1 MTPSDI
7 TDWLRAHPLE
17 CWGALS
23 AALNLAR
30 HYRLLDKLEQT
41 RAGAAVLDVVRA
53 VGIDPAQALRAASTL
68 AGAKAAA
75 LGAGVL
81 LTRQDTLLPPSTG
94 APPSVPDTPPATPRT
109 GGDL

>member
-1 MTPSDI
+1 MDI
-7 TDWLRAHPLE
+7 SSRLYAWILAHPLE

-30 HYRLLDKLEQT
+30 HYRLLDRLERT
-41 RAGAAVLDVVRA
+41 RAGGAVLDVVRA
-53 VGIDPAQALRAASTL
+53 IGIDPAQALRAASTL

-81 LTRQDTLLPPSTG
+81 ITRQDTLIPPSASPQD
-94 APPSVPDTPPATPRT
+94 APPSLPRP
-109 GGDL
+109 GGDQ